1 MSFCIN
7 LAEREMLDREVI
19 TVKTAAA
26 AAALLPRITKVKTKL
41 INNIRLLQLHAREL
55 GKHIVQSGI
64 R

>member
-1 MSFCIN
+1 
-7 LAEREMLDREVI
+7 MLDREVI